1 MESRC
6 DDGADDDAD
15 KSDLQLVREER
26 MPVFSQHGTH
36 VDQKYGPGDSADD
49 GQDREFRPYTLS
61 PAVTLKAGDNTV
73 TIQILDSVATAG
85 IGTATAQGPM
95 VDYLQ
100 IDEAN
105 GEIGWRPRVANT
117 K

>member
-1 MESRC
+1 MW
-6 DDGADDDAD
+6 G
-15 KSDLQLVREER
+15 DLTLTPDSFKVLVNGEEVAYD
-26 MPVFSQHGTH
+26 PFTVLEIGS
-36 VDQKYGPGDSADD
+36 